1 MSNQNQNNNN
11 NNDAA
16 IMEAGAAEHRRLFY
30 EAMGNKLK
38 DGDPTTKPFKNKAY
52 DTIHQIV
59 SQYVNGVPL
68 PSLKQQN
75 QQAHK
80 YVKKFNLIDVGGNK
94 LLIYRQ
100 KEGEP
105 LDKYKKVSYYNTVF
119 DDIKKLHIPDHA
131 KRNTL
136 HKKCQAA
143 FGDSIPLHAVVSF
156 CDFCPLCITRRP
168 RKKQKA
174 GHQPIVIN
182 GFGKHGQVDLI
193 DFQSMPDGPF
203 NWLLVYQD
211 HGIKLTILMP
221 LMKKTHDAVAW
232 ALFKIFT
239 LIGPP
244 MSLQSDN
251 GREFS
256 ESACGGK
263 ARMAII
269 DDAVRISTDCSML
282 LILPFC
288 CSTPLLLSS
297 ISVLSLLMV

>member
-1 MSNQNQNNNN
+1 
-11 NNDAA
+11 
-16 IMEAGAAEHRRLFY
+16 MEAGAAEHQRLFY
-30 EAMGNKLK
+30 EAMDNHLK
-38 DGDPTTKPFKNKAY
+38 DGDPTMKPFKNQAY

-68 PSLKQQN
+68 TSLKLQN

-80 YVKKFNLIDVGGNK
+80 YVNKFNLIDVGGNK

-105 LDKYKKVSYYNTVF
+105 LDKYKKVSYYKTVF
-119 DDIKKLHIPDHA
+119 DDIKKLHIPDHP
-131 KRNTL
+131 KRTTL

-156 CDFCPLCITRRP
+156 CQFCPLCITRQP

-232 ALFKIFT
+232 TLFKIFT

-256 ESACGGK
+256 ESACGGNS
-263 ARMAII
+263 RMAII
-269 DDAVRISTDCSML
+269 DDAVRITTDCSMLSML

-288 CSTPLLLSS
+288 CSPPLLLLSS
-297 ISVLSLLMV
+297 VSVLSLLMV